1 MLDFKKVIIEGPD
14 GAGKSTLVNYII
26 ENCGLTN
33 IVHSNNL
40 TKNDFEYHLG
50 LLTSDNYAV
59 YDRFNLGEIVYPTIF
74 NRKPKMTLAQHK
86 YIFDLAEALNI
97 PYIIFYSSD
106 FNVLRQRLF
115 ARGDTDEVLENAEKI
130 NLCFKLLAEQLSTKS
145 YKNLHIIDIAKESD
159 QIEWFKNNVV
169 KGV

>member
-14 GAGKSTLVNYII
+14 GVGKSTLVNYIT
-26 ENCGLTN
+26 EKCGLTS
-33 IVHSNNL
+33 IIHSSNL
-40 TKNDFEYHLG
+40 TRNDFKYHLN

-74 NRKPKMTLAQHK
+74 NRKPKMTLTQHK
-86 YIFDLAEALNI
+86 YIFNLAEALNI

-106 FNVLRQRLF
+106 FDILRQRLF
-115 ARGDTDEVLENAEKI
+115 ARGDTEEVLKNAEKI
-130 NLCFKLLAEQLSTKS
+130 NLCFKLLAEQLSTEN
-145 YKNLHIIDIAKESD
+145 YKNLHIIDIAKEPD
-159 QIEWFKNNVV
+159 QIEWFKNNIV

>member
-1 MLDFKKVIIEGPD
+1 MLDFKKVIIEGPE

-74 NRKPKMTLAQHK
+74 NEKPKMTLWPKEQEILEDILK
-86 YIFDLAEALNI
+86 QYIDLFPEKEEH
-97 PYIIFYSSD
+97 D
-106 FNVLRQRLF
+106 
-115 ARGDTDEVLENAEKI
+115 DE
-130 NLCFKLLAEQLSTKS
+130 
-145 YKNLHIIDIAKESD
+145 
-159 QIEWFKNNVV
+159 
-169 KGV
+169 